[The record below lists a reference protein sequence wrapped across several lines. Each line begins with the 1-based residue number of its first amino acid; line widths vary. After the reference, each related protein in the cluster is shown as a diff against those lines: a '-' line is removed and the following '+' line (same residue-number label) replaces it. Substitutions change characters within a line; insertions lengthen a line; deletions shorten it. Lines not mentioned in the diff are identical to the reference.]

1 MSVFTGKDEYQK
13 LFSPKAYL
21 ESFFNLGSGSMG
33 DEYLYFILKQ
43 LVETF
48 HSGKVK
54 GDTLLDIGT
63 GPCIYQ
69 LLSACEAFNNIIVS
83 DFTDTNREEFNVWL
97 KNEPEA
103 FDWTSVVKRICQLE
117 GDRIS
122 CQEKEERLR
131 KTIKQVLKCDVLKTN
146 PIEPVT
152 IPQVDCLLSCLCLEA
167 ACKDYESY
175 VTALKNMTS
184 LLKLDGYLVLTG
196 VLGNSFYMV
205 GDVKFDALTLSED
218 YLRETITG
226 AGYVIENFQFSKK
239 TEASLEDKA
248 DFTAYYIIIARKEKN
263 V

>member
-1 MSVFTGKDEYQK
+1 MSDFTGKDDYQK

-21 ESFFNLGSGSMG
+21 ESFFHLGAGSMG

-63 GPCIYQ
+63 GPSIYH

-83 DFTDTNREEFNVWL
+83 DFTDKNREEFNVWL
-97 KNEPEA
+97 KNEPGA
-103 FDWTSVVKRICQLE
+103 FDWSSVVKHVCQLE
-117 GDRIS
+117 GDRVP

-131 KTIKQVLKCDVLKTN
+131 KVIKQVLKCDVLKTN

-167 ACKDYESY
+167 ACKDFESY
-175 VTALKNMTS
+175 VNALQNMTK
-184 LLKLDGYLVLTG
+184 LLKSGGYLVLTG
-196 VLGNSFYMV
+196 VLENTHYMV
-205 GDVKFDALTLSED
+205 GEVKFSDLLMNEAF
-218 YLRETITG
+218 LRETITG
-226 AGYVIENFQFSKK
+226 AGCVIENFQLCKK
-239 TEASLEDKA
+239 TGGSLEDSR
-248 DFTAYYIIIARKEKN
+248 DFATYYFLIAQKGN
-263 V
+263 NA